1 MFKGVY
7 KTHIKEINIK
17 SWVYNYSDDLMKVK
31 ILQTKNILIDEKK
44 NYNDLM
50 ICFTRYAHKKSTK
63 LFSLYYQ
70 VLIIGKKI
78 KKKKVKTT

>member
-1 MFKGVY
+1 MFKGAY

-44 NYNDLM
+44 T
-50 ICFTRYAHKKSTK
+50 I
-63 LFSLYYQ
+63 
-70 VLIIGKKI
+70 LI
-78 KKKKVKTT
+78 